1 LGFQISNGVVLLMML
16 LACSAAFA
24 GVPPPSTDDQLRDSL
39 NSKAADDYDR
49 ELLGD
54 SAKPDGKSR
63 VDEQMQKKLQKELG
77 AAAEKED
84 QPKAPLLK
92 VAEAMRA
99 VQPRLGRRD
108 SGDGTQIMQRQIVSD
123 LEKMIEQA
131 KKSGQRGKSPG
142 GPKPTGNAQQKAG
155 EPSGGSQKPVQVS
168 DPKLRRPDEEVR
180 KEKAQETVA
189 AMKRLNAELHKGERQ
204 HVLQLPSEHF
214 LPEYELEIED
224 YFRRL
229 SEDHPELE
237 KP

>member
-1 LGFQISNGVVLLMML
+1 M
-16 LACSAAFA
+16 
-24 GVPPPSTDDQLRDSL
+24 
-39 NSKAADDYDR
+39 NSKAGDDYDR
-49 ELLGD
+49 ALLGD
-54 SAKPDGKSR
+54 PAKPDDKSR

-77 AAAEKED
+77 AAAQKED

-92 VAEAMRA
+92 VAETMRA
-99 VQPRLGRRD
+99 VQPRLDKRD
-108 SGDGTQIMQRQIVSD
+108 SGDATQIMQRQIVSD

-131 KKSGQRGKSPG
+131 KRSGQRGKSPG

-155 EPSGGSQKPVQVS
+155 EPSGGSQKPAQRI
-168 DPKLRRPDEEVR
+168 DPNIRRPEDVR
-180 KEKAQETVA
+180 KEEAQKAIA
-189 AMKRLNAELHKGERQ
+189 AMKGLNAELHKGERQ